1 MSPAGLPPHAHVH
14 DRGLTGSLAF
24 LPHACSI
31 TPDVLQHR
39 DELSQFVGD
48 EISRIIQ
55 EQRQLEQRYEELIA
69 QRGTLKVRNP
79 WPSTCWPALPHALGV
94 VGSCE

>member
-1 MSPAGLPPHAHVH
+1 MLC
-14 DRGLTGSLAF
+14 R
-24 LPHACSI
+24 CSI

-55 EQRQLEQRYEELIA
+55 EQRQLETRYEELIA
-69 QRGTLKVRNP
+69 QRGTLKVRRSIFSVTSLFLETNGIFVRR
-79 WPSTCWPALPHALGV
+79 A
-94 VGSCE
+94 

>member
-1 MSPAGLPPHAHVH
+1 M
-14 DRGLTGSLAF
+14 LTILSSL
-24 LPHACSI
+24 SI

-55 EQRQLEQRYEELIA
+55 EQRQLETKYEELIA
-69 QRGTLKVRNP
+69 QRGTLKVRNACV
-79 WPSTCWPALPHALGV
+79 SN
-94 VGSCE
+94 